1 MGESKAVIWRIGFYA
16 CLVSVAVGLFLVVI
30 SFLTTSL
37 DMNEGR
43 VAFVQGQAGE
53 KTVNAENISIES
65 SPFKYYILY
74 AIPHTIPTPYRRI
87 GTISLYLYPNQ
98 LVYNRVFEFPNF
110 GTGQGEFMI
119 EVPSSGRYI
128 VEAQVLEGTYWS
140 GSNSISIEVVSM
152 SRPFLI
158 ISPVILAMGIG
169 TLAGVLTMLRRHRIM
184 VYGLTLEDF

>member
-1 MGESKAVIWRIGFYA
+1 MGESKAVVLRIEFYA
-16 CLVSVAVGLFLVVI
+16 CLVVIAVGLLLVAVSI
-30 SFLTTSL
+30 LATSL
-37 DMNEGR
+37 DVTDGR
-43 VAFVQGQAGE
+43 VAFVEGQAGA
-53 KTVNAENISIES
+53 KTVIAQNVPIES

-74 AIPHTIPTPYRRI
+74 AIPHTIPTPYQRI

-110 GTGQGEFMI
+110 GTGQSEFMMD
-119 EVPSSGRYI
+119 VPSSGRYI

-140 GSNSISIEVVSM
+140 DSNSISIEVVEM

-158 ISPVILAMGIG
+158 ISPVILALGIG

-184 VYGLTLEDF
+184 VYGLTLENF

>member
-1 MGESKAVIWRIGFYA
+1 
-16 CLVSVAVGLFLVVI
+16 
-30 SFLTTSL
+30 
-37 DMNEGR
+37 MNEGR

-74 AIPHTIPTPYRRI
+74 AIPHTIPTPYQRI

-169 TLAGVLTMLRRHRIM
+169 TLAGVLTMVRKQRITCI
-184 VYGLTLEDF
+184 G